1 MMTDNDNLGEQPA
14 TDESMTDRRTP
25 LKATGTTIVGGAG
38 LAAASGSASA
48 QFLGGPE
55 VIEVD
60 DLFGWSADGSIPVAD
75 EVLVFIH
82 GWFGDS
88 TVESQTTDV
97 QDSLESGGYTPCETV
112 AIEWPGTTLN
122 FAGAEAD
129 TGDVGEVVA
138 GPSRSSD
145 AGGGNIR
152 LVGHLAWWPLCL
164 LDRDK
169 LSSGYEIETVAGL
182 GAAADGS
189 EICDDPWAGPQQR
202 LRGSELSLRE
212 RLDSRRRVRR
222 LRRHRPGR
230 RAGNTPGRTTLTS
243 ATYSVGSHLAYLGDD
258 TVGSDLADAINAG
271 SCTSGGGG
279 DDGDDG
285 SRWAVIIAVGPIRRP
300 Q

>member
-1 MMTDNDNLGEQPA
+1 MTDTDRPA
-14 TDESMTDRRTP
+14 EEKTTDESQMTDRRTL

-38 LAAASGSASA
+38 LAATSGSASA
-48 QFLGGPE
+48 QFGGPT
-55 VIEVD
+55 VIGVD
-60 DLFGWSADGSIPVAD
+60 DGLLGWSADGSIPVAD

-97 QDSLESGGYTPCETV
+97 QDSLESGGYTPDETV

-129 TGDVGEVVA
+129 TEDVGEVVA
-138 GPSRSSD
+138 GLVEEFYD

-152 LVGHLAWWPLCL
+152 LVGHSLGGRCVYWTAT
-164 LDRDK
+164 K

-189 EICDDPWAGPQQR
+189 EICDDPWNPGLSNACEVRNYHSENDSTVGGAYGGFGDTALGTEGAGC
-202 LRGSELSLRE
+202 
-212 RLDSRRRVRR
+212 
-222 LRRHRPGR
+222 
-230 RAGNTPGRTTLTS
+230 TPGANYTDVDV
-243 ATYSVGSHLAYLGDD
+243 TYSVGSHLAYLGDD

-285 SRWAVIIAVGPIRRP
+285 SWWG
-300 Q
+300 